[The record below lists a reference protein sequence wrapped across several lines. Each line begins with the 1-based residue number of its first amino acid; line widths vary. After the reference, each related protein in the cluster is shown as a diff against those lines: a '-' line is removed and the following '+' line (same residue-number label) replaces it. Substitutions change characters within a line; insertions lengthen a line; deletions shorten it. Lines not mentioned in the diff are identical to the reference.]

1 MGVDSYPES
10 SVFYNVKAAFFRLTK
25 LKTQEK
31 RQSLSQNLLALRNS
45 PSSSALTSHRFTCV
59 FPEAFFLGAG
69 WLCAARAFLSVPF
82 SSIRP
87 LIYGQVQIRG
97 QVPVLSTLWSEHA
110 GG

>member
-1 MGVDSYPES
+1 MGVGTYPES
-10 SVFYNVKAAFFRLTK
+10 LVFYNVKVAFFRLTK

-45 PSSSALTSHRFTCV
+45 PSLSALIASHAL
-59 FPEAFFLGAG
+59 PEAFFLSAS
-69 WLCAARAFLSVPF
+69 WLYMARAFLSVPF

-87 LIYGQVQIRG
+87 PICGQVQIGG
-97 QVPVLSTLWSEHA
+97 QVTVLSTLWSEHA